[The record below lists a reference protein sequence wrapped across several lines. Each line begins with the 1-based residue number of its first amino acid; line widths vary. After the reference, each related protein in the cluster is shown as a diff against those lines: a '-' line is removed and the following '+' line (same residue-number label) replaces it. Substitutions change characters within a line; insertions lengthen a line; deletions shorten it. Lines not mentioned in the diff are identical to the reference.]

1 MAHVRQQ
8 ILDKIR
14 DRLQVVATATKG
26 VVSPMRSTAVPEE
39 KLPSFTVLYTS
50 DQTSPDGVVY
60 DDTTGDERT
69 RLNHRLTVNV
79 VIHFKGRKDP
89 AREFDQLAAAIET
102 ALPPSTLN
110 DLIIDMILTSTDHF
124 IDAGTAQ
131 SLGAGRMVFDVM
143 YRTYAGLPETP
154 A

>member
-8 ILDKIR
+8 ILDTIR
-14 DRLQVVATATKG
+14 DRLQPVATDTKG
-26 VVSPMRSTAVPEE
+26 IVSPMRSTAVPEE
-39 KLPSFTVLYTS
+39 ELPSFTVLYTS
-50 DQTSPDGVVY
+50 DQSTPDGMVY

-79 VIHFKGRKDP
+79 VIHFKGRQDP
-89 AREFDQLAAAIET
+89 ARVFDKLAAAVET
-102 ALPPSTLN
+102 ALPPSTL
-110 DLIIDMILTSTDHF
+110 DGLVLDMILSSTDHF

-131 SLGAGRMVFDVM
+131 SLGAGRMVFDVA
-143 YRTYAGLPETP
+143 YRTYAGLPEVP